1 MRALPVPQPIRTSQT
16 VRRVVSVVMTLVAL
30 VALVALTATPA
41 QAETDSRWDGE
52 LTVTE
57 AADLSDVPANSWG
70 LDNIDPGSEFFQYYS
85 HALAI
90 TQIGDRLYVGGKFRD
105 VTNGQ
110 RTESQPYLAAF
121 DVDTGE
127 WIESFRPSIDW
138 SVFALIP
145 SPEGGRLFVG
155 GEFSTAGQPDT
166 AAFVALDPITGQVDP
181 NFDVRVTREWS
192 DFEPRVHALDIQGD
206 WLYLGG
212 TFSHVTGNDVRVQ
225 SSRAARISLTTGQPD
240 NNWKPGVAGGTIW
253 EIEASPRGDRVY
265 LGGTHLV
272 TGGEITKGFSV
283 VGTSTGA
290 LVPGIPLDYGISNH
304 PQRGGIEG
312 YVFVATIVEVGDR
325 VFTGGQKHNLVFAE
339 REDMTVLRTHQT
351 NRWTA
356 EFGGGDFQAMAV
368 AGDVL
373 FASCHCWGLVSEI
386 GSNEYRDAR
395 GVLAFDVRTGDHI
408 EGYAPDMG
416 GADGPWALHVADDDC
431 LWIGSDITVS
441 GGQRTRGLIRHC
453 PSDGP
458 RTPANRVAP
467 QAPPAP
473 PVDAPPTVPVGLL
486 AVAEDGDAV
495 LTWDKTDE
503 ARNYLI
509 YRNGSYIGWT
519 YDTTFRDAGA
529 PDGTLDYSIRAIND
543 HGRSDRTAVVSL
555 TVAVGLPPEAPVG
568 VTAQTN
574 GGNVELQWTA
584 ADNTRSYLIYRNGGY
599 VGWTYESGFTD
610 GPVAAGNWTY
620 EVRATN
626 VHGRS
631 NKSTPISITVG

>member
-1 MRALPVPQPIRTSQT
+1 MLTPPPPRPASSQRVPIGIAA
-16 VRRVVSVVMTLVAL
+16 VLATLVSLLA
-30 VALVALTATPA
+30 VPA
-41 QAETDSRWDGE
+41 APAAAETDSRWDGE
-52 LTVTE
+52 LTVAE

-90 TQIGDRLYVGGKFRD
+90 TQIGDRLYVGGKFQD
-105 VTNGQ
+105 VTNGWQ
-110 RTESQPYLAAF
+110 TESQPFLAAF
-121 DVDTGE
+121 DVDTGD

-145 SPEGGRLFVG
+145 SPGGGRLFVG
-155 GEFSTAGQPDT
+155 GEFSSAGQPGT

-181 NFDVRVTREWS
+181 TFDVQVTREWS
-192 DFEPRVHALDIQGD
+192 DFEPRVHAMDIQGD

-225 SSRAARISLTTGQPD
+225 SSRAARISLTTGEPD
-240 NNWKPGVAGGTIW
+240 NDWKPGVAGGTIW
-253 EIEASPRGDRVY
+253 EIEASQRGDRVY
-265 LGGTHLV
+265 LGGTHLI

-283 VGTSTGA
+283 VDTTTGA
-290 LVPGIPLDYGISNH
+290 LVPGIPLDYGITNH
-304 PQRGGIEG
+304 PQRGGVEG

-339 REDMTVLRTHQT
+339 REDLTVLRTHQT

-356 EFGGGDFQAMAV
+356 EFGGGDFQAIAV

-408 EGYAPDMG
+408 EGYAPEMG

-441 GGQRTRGLIRHC
+441 GGERARGLIRHC
-453 PSDGP
+453 PSGGP
-458 RTPANRVAP
+458 RTPANRIAP
-467 QAPPAP
+467 EAPPAP
-473 PVDAPPTVPVGLL
+473 PVDAPPAVPAGLQ
-486 AVAEDGDAV
+486 AVANGGDAV
-495 LTWDKTDE
+495 LNWDATDN

-519 YDTTFRDAGA
+519 PDTTFRDAGA
-529 PDGTLDYSIRAIND
+529 PDGALDYSIRAVND
-543 HGRSDRTAVVSL
+543 HGRSDRTSAVSL
-555 TVAVGLPPEAPVG
+555 TVAVGLPPETPNG
-568 VTAQTN
+568 VAALVAGAT
-574 GGNVELQWTA
+574 VELQWTA
-584 ADNTRSYLIYRNGGY
+584 VDGARSYLVYRNGAY
-599 VGWTYESGFTD
+599 TGWTYNQSFTD
-610 GPVAAGNWTY
+610 SDVPAGAWTY

-626 VHGRS
+626 MHGRS
-631 NKSTPISITVG
+631 DKSEPVAVTVD